1 VFHLSLSQVPFTCQD
16 KFNERGATYK
26 EGPAW
31 SATVAVDGKLI
42 TGQNPPSAGPTAE
55 AIVAALSA

>member
-1 VFHLSLSQVPFTCQD
+1 MPFTCQD
-16 KFNERGATYK
+16 KFLERGALYK

-42 TGQNPPSAGPTAE
+42 TGQNPPSAGATAE
-55 AIVAALSA
+55 AVIAALST

>member
-1 VFHLSLSQVPFTCQD
+1 VPFTCQD
-16 KFNERGATYK
+16 KFLERGALYK

-42 TGQNPPSAGPTAE
+42 TGQNPSAAGATAQ
-55 AIVAALSA
+55 AIIASLSS

>member
-1 VFHLSLSQVPFTCQD
+1 VPFTCQD

-42 TGQNPPSAGPTAE
+42 TGQNPPAAGPTAE
-55 AIVAALSA
+55 AVVAALSA